1 MFNIEEVTSE
11 MIASETSQMYSP
23 SKKIISEN

>member
-11 MIASETSQMYSP
+11 MIVSETSQTYSP
-23 SKKIISEN
+23 LKKIISEN